1 MYVLKRLE
9 KRALNVTTYPVCDRL
24 TGLNQKMAEFR
35 LNAKIAKTTGSFNN
49 HKTYN
54 ELKSVLDSY
63 MNEKCKTSGAKLII
77 YNKVFQGLSEKM
89 GEK

>member
-35 LNAKIAKTTGSFNN
+35 LNAKIAKTT
-49 HKTYN
+49 
-54 ELKSVLDSY
+54 E
-63 MNEKCKTSGAKLII
+63 
-77 YNKVFQGLSEKM
+77 
-89 GEK
+89 